1 MTKKKIQKHLYIK
14 NHKKVRLIM
23 RLFMT
28 ILLQSLLKL
37 KKRRQHLMSKKKR
50 PVEKTLCVKKKR
62 PEKKDSYIRFI
73 KSDQLYE
80 SIFYF
85 AEEEKDEGL

>member
-1 MTKKKIQKHLYIK
+1 
-14 NHKKVRLIM
+14 
-23 RLFMT
+23 
-28 ILLQSLLKL
+28 
-37 KKRRQHLMSKKKR
+37 MSKKKR

-62 PEKKDSYIRFI
+62 PEKKDSHIRFI